1 MHAGHSTYNP
11 PPLLT
16 ASSDLSNN
24 APPPPHP
31 HAHPHFAF
39 PSVHSV
45 PIVHVQPTNVIYPG
59 PPGNQFV
66 VGSNIA
72 SKSHHK
78 VLKAALPSRKFLPTL
93 SGFRKLKSL
102 AVLDMDTLDYISEI
116 RECIRYS
123 SSTLKTL
130 KLSFSESLASSSRKP
145 PPELHSDDESDQE
158 DDFTPLVPQPP
169 GGPPGI
175 AASSSTDGATKVL
188 QAQEEKKKQE
198 AVLARIFGLDPA
210 IPKSPPITAPGL
222 EKKPVEDPK
231 KIFMKNLAPLGKFLL
246 TIIKDEDEQ
255 SEVGKE
261 ALSVITKASK
271 LFVDAVEGKLSDT
284 KPAVASSQSSAT
296 KAAPDPPTAAVDDG
310 SDAVALV
317 TGAVERGLFD
327 DPEPD
332 RKREAYSDGDIS
344 NPDDVD
350 IESPELEESTSELEE
365 STPEVQQDDEA
376 IDDTGAKPASPGET
390 VGANNAGSSL
400 SEGENCNADI
410 YSNYLKQKMR
420 LNQQIEAEMDEW
432 DKVKSMGRLDLAMTE
447 RISQSMENFV
457 DDMLR
462 LELDFNSKIGDGMPP
477 SVGTNQAARM
487 SEYVRSTR
495 GLTLHTLA
503 VYLIPIRASVLTKAI
518 DIHVLRD
525 ITLLDVGPQHAF
537 WVIAAKENKVS
548 PLPLRKIYTD
558 NVSMQFM
565 ILVNQLDRVDELI
578 LLERK
583 QNALLESSTPKTM
596 INMEHIR
603 RIVLKKHASTLK
615 VLMLKNDDSL
625 DWDLNIKSTI
635 LLCQRAKQL
644 EELAVKFGTRTMVCL
659 GHPSSLSWYS
669 KLTSIQHT
677 LLQFMPGLT
686 NLRALHTLQFRHE
699 DSCVW
704 VMREFRK
711 FAVDTVSHNPEM
723 KLEYLALEDTVER
736 LVRRTPKK
744 VDKKGKG
751 KEKAGAGRGKSL
763 AELALLQH
771 GIPQSPIVG
780 SNSLLKLG
788 FAASLAI
795 DAGDSEDEDLEVGGK
810 MGLRVETMEDI
821 HFSDIPGVRI
831 FEKGVLYDRL

>member
-1 MHAGHSTYNP
+1 M
-11 PPLLT
+11 
-16 ASSDLSNN
+16 
-24 APPPPHP
+24 
-31 HAHPHFAF
+31 
-39 PSVHSV
+39 
-45 PIVHVQPTNVIYPG
+45 VHVQPPNVTYSG

-72 SKSHHK
+72 SKGHQK
-78 VLKAALPSRKFLPTL
+78 VLKSALPSRKFLPTF
-93 SGFRKLKSL
+93 SGFRKLKTL
-102 AVLDMDTLDYISEI
+102 AVLDMDTHDYISEI

-158 DDFTPLVPQPP
+158 DDFAPLVPQPP
-169 GGPPGI
+169 GVPPPGI
-175 AASSSTDGATKVL
+175 LASNSTDGATKAL

-198 AVLARIFGLDPA
+198 AVLARIFGFDPD
-210 IPKSPPITAPGL
+210 IPKPPPFTIPGP

-231 KIFMKNLAPLGKFLL
+231 KIFMRNLAPLGKFLL

-255 SEVGKE
+255 SEVAKE

-284 KPAVASSQSSAT
+284 KPAVGSSQSSAIKT
-296 KAAPDPPTAAVDDG
+296 APDAPTRAADDG
-310 SDAVALV
+310 SNAVSPV

-332 RKREAYSDGDIS
+332 RKQEAYSDGDMS
-344 NPDDVD
+344 NPDDID
-350 IESPELEESTSELEE
+350 IEAPELAESTSELGE
-365 STPEVQQDDEA
+365 SSPEVQQDADEA
-376 IDDTGAKPASPGET
+376 IDDTGAKPTPPREN
-390 VGANNAGSSL
+390 VGANNGGNSL
-400 SEGENCNADI
+400 SEGENSVDDV
-410 YSNYLKQKMR
+410 YSNYRKEKMR
-420 LNQQIEAEMDEW
+420 LNQEIEAEMDNWE
-432 DKVKSMGRLDLAMTE
+432 KIISMGPLGLVTAQRMF
-447 RISQSMENFV
+447 QGMEAYV
-457 DDMLR
+457 DNMLR
-462 LELDFNSKIGDGMPP
+462 LELNSSSKLGDGRPT
-477 SVGTNQAARM
+477 SVANQAARM
-487 SEYVRSTR
+487 SEYVRTTR

-503 VYLIPIRASVLTKAI
+503 IYLIPIRASVLTKAI

-537 WVIAAKENKVS
+537 WVLAAKENKVS

-565 ILVNQLDRVDELI
+565 ILVNQLDRIDELI

-596 INMEHIR
+596 ITMEQIR

-615 VLMLKNDDSL
+615 VLMLRNDDSL

-659 GHPSSLSWYS
+659 GHPSSLSWCS
-669 KLTSIQHT
+669 RLTNIQHT

-711 FAVDTVSHNPEM
+711 FTVDTVSHNPDM
-723 KLEYLALEDTVER
+723 KLEYLALEDMVER

-751 KEKAGAGRGKSL
+751 KEKAGAGKGKSL
-763 AELALLQH
+763 AELALLQN
-771 GIPQSPIVG
+771 GIPQNHLAG

-788 FAASLAI
+788 IAASLAL
-795 DAGDSEDEDLEVGGK
+795 DAGESEDEDLEVGGK